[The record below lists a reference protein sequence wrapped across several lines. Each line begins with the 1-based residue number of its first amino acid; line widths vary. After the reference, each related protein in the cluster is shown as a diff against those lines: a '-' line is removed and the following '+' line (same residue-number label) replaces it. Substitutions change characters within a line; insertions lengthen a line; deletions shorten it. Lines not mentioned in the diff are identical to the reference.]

1 MKNARLAAAFAAIL
15 VALTGCSIEIS
26 TNGGGDSSNSSSG
39 DTLVSGEVSTEK
51 SYTYSV
57 DNGDDIKI
65 GVNTSLGYDI
75 TSEVPFTISK
85 NGETAFQG
93 SFIYSY
99 AYEDYRDAY
108 EAEPTAVFLGEG
120 TKDGNEYFAYSL
132 PDEIWHRPW
141 IKALLI
147 GDRELLDKYEPI
159 YRRDY
164 DSGYCVRSGSMYL
177 DVVANGVSKGKALTE
192 LAGRLGIDRENIYA
206 VGDNMNDVDMLMA
219 AGNSFAVENA
229 EEAVK
234 TAADRIVPSCE
245 NSAVA
250 YIIENLIS

>member
-57 DNGDDIKI
+57 DNSDDIKI

-132 PDEIWHRPW
+132 PDEVDYFI
-141 IKALLI
+141 LI
-147 GDRELLDKYEPI
+147 
-159 YRRDY
+159 
-164 DSGYCVRSGSMYL
+164 SGS
-177 DVVANGVSKGKALTE
+177 NT
-192 LAGRLGIDRENIYA
+192 A
-206 VGDNMNDVDMLMA
+206 VLMGSLLPAEDA
-219 AGNSFAVENA
+219 AEAFDAVTFSLE
-229 EEAVK
+229 
-234 TAADRIVPSCE
+234 
-245 NSAVA
+245 
-250 YIIENLIS
+250 

>member
-26 TNGGGDSSNSSSG
+26 TNGGGDSNNSSSG

-75 TSEVPFTISK
+75 TSEGPFTISK

-132 PDEIWHRPW
+132 PDEVDYFI
-141 IKALLI
+141 LI
-147 GDRELLDKYEPI
+147 
-159 YRRDY
+159 
-164 DSGYCVRSGSMYL
+164 SGSNTAVLMGSL
-177 DVVANGVSKGKALTE
+177 LPAEDAAEAFDVVTFSLE
-192 LAGRLGIDRENIYA
+192 
-206 VGDNMNDVDMLMA
+206 
-219 AGNSFAVENA
+219 
-229 EEAVK
+229 
-234 TAADRIVPSCE
+234 
-245 NSAVA
+245 
-250 YIIENLIS
+250 

>member
-26 TNGGGDSSNSSSG
+26 TNGGGDSNNSSSG

-93 SFIYSY
+93 SFIYSMPMKTTEMLTRRSQRPFFW
-99 AYEDYRDAY
+99 AK
-108 EAEPTAVFLGEG
+108 EPRTAMN
-120 TKDGNEYFAYSL
+120 TL
-132 PDEIWHRPW
+132 PIRC
-141 IKALLI
+141 
-147 GDRELLDKYEPI
+147 RM
-159 YRRDY
+159 R
-164 DSGYCVRSGSMYL
+164 
-177 DVVANGVSKGKALTE
+177 
-192 LAGRLGIDRENIYA
+192 
-206 VGDNMNDVDMLMA
+206 
-219 AGNSFAVENA
+219 
-229 EEAVK
+229 
-234 TAADRIVPSCE
+234 
-245 NSAVA
+245 
-250 YIIENLIS
+250 